1 MENDRDTRSAV
12 ERWLPVLGYEG
23 IYEVSDQ
30 GRVRSLE
37 RMVRSDLH
45 KNGMRRIP
53 PRILTQT
60 PMASGYLSV
69 KLSRDNRGRTGKVA
83 TLAAEAFIGPR
94 PATMDVCHGDGVR
107 TNNVLTNLRYDTR
120 KANMADAARHG
131 TIRFGERSGVVKLSD
146 AEVVQIRS
154 LSASS
159 LSRQEIGRLFGVTR
173 THISYIM
180 EGKTR
185 KVMTD
190 GKR

>member
-1 MENDRDTRSAV
+1 
-12 ERWLPVLGYEG
+12 
-23 IYEVSDQ
+23 
-30 GRVRSLE
+30 
-37 RMVRSDLH
+37 
-45 KNGMRRIP
+45 
-53 PRILTQT
+53 
-60 PMASGYLSV
+60 
-69 KLSRDNRGRTGKVA
+69 
-83 TLAAEAFIGPR
+83 
-94 PATMDVCHGDGVR
+94 MDVCHGDGVR